1 MAMGPS
7 IRLRILSSPLLIRK
21 IAVLCRVRIIARP
34 RTEKPRCSVV
44 LPRGQWCQPGS
55 GLFAARVAGR
65 LAGFGL
71 GTLDAVIAA
80 LFGAFA
86 ARVASRLTGFGLGAL
101 NAVIATL
108 FGAFAAGVAGWLAS
122 FGRGA
127 LNRGGIVHQLLAGSA
142 ARIAGRFAGFG
153 LSTAGRIRVLG
164 ALSCGFS
171 RWFAA
176 RVAGWF
182 ASLGLGVGLAAAR
195 SAPRPCTPAR
205 PTGTLTACCG
215 LQAIRVVL
223 VENIAAQQTGNVA
236 RNGRS

>member
-71 GTLDAVIAA
+71 GALD
-80 LFGAFA
+80 
-86 ARVASRLTGFGLGAL
+86 
-101 NAVIATL
+101 AVIATL

-142 ARIAGRFAGFG
+142 AR
-153 LSTAGRIRVLG
+153 
-164 ALSCGFS
+164 
-171 RWFAA
+171 
-176 RVAGWF
+176 VAGWF
-182 ASLGLGVGLAAAR
+182 AGLGLGVGLAAAR
-195 SAPRPCTPAR
+195 SAARPCTPAR

>member
-65 LAGFGL
+65 L
-71 GTLDAVIAA
+71 
-80 LFGAFA
+80 
-86 ARVASRLTGFGLGAL
+86 TGFGLGAL

-142 ARIAGRFAGFG
+142 ARIAGRFAAFG
-153 LSTAGRIRVLG
+153 LSTAGRSRVLG

-195 SAPRPCTPAR
+195 SAARPCTPAR

>member
-108 FGAFAAGVAGWLAS
+108 FGAFAAGVAG
-122 FGRGA
+122 
-127 LNRGGIVHQLLAGSA
+127 
-142 ARIAGRFAGFG
+142 RFAGFG

-195 SAPRPCTPAR
+195 SAARPCTPAR

>member
-142 ARIAGRFAGFG
+142 ARIAGRFAG
-153 LSTAGRIRVLG
+153 
-164 ALSCGFS
+164 
-171 RWFAA
+171 
-176 RVAGWF
+176 
-182 ASLGLGVGLAAAR
+182 LGLGVGLAAAR
-195 SAPRPCTPAR
+195 SAARPCTPAR

>member
-55 GLFAARVAGR
+55 GLFAARVAGW
-65 LAGFGL
+65 LAGFGF
-71 GTLDAVIAA
+71 GALDA
-80 LFGAFA
+80 
-86 ARVASRLTGFGLGAL
+86 
-101 NAVIATL
+101 
-108 FGAFAAGVAGWLAS
+108 
-122 FGRGA
+122 
-127 LNRGGIVHQLLAGSA
+127 GGIVHQLLAGSA

-195 SAPRPCTPAR
+195 SAARPCTPAR